1 MRLETVLKD
10 LSGISEIPARMQS
23 FDITGV
29 TADPNLC
36 KPGFLYFADES
47 ETVDSERFG
56 VRLDGRN
63 YIPNALKNGAIAVVT
78 TPGMSLPVDYAD
90 KVALILCDA
99 PLSLL
104 GTLASR
110 IFGEPRPEHV
120 AIITG
125 TNGKTSVVN
134 FCRMLWSA
142 AGIESCSIGNLGGVC
157 SDGSIVWGRD
167 PILSVPETVF
177 LHKTFRE
184 LAGRGIN
191 NIAMEA
197 TSHALFDYRLHGVQA
212 KIGGFTNLTRD
223 HLDFHNT
230 MDEYFGVKMK
240 LFNEV
245 LAPGSFAVL
254 NADDAEYFPRVVSLC
269 KSRNQEIISFGWNEK
284 ADIRLVS
291 QKLLPLGQEL
301 EIAVGARKF
310 KTSTK
315 LFGNFQISN
324 VLCSVGVMVASGMDA
339 EKAVNLVSVLE
350 QVEGRL
356 NQVATTPTGG
366 KVIVDYAHS
375 PDAIRAALEACRT
388 FTNGKLSIVFGANG
402 GRDPG
407 KRGLMGAMASR
418 HADDV
423 IVTDG
428 HPRTEP
434 ADAIRKQV
442 ISGAPNAREIGN
454 RPSAIEY
461 GIKALREGDTLLI
474 AGMGHE
480 NFQVIGEA
488 RIPYSDRATALRIVE
503 ELSESNASDALART
517 VYE

>member
-1 MRLETVLKD
+1 MRLETVLEN
-10 LSGISEIPARMQS
+10 LSDISEIPSGMQS

-29 TADPNLC
+29 TTDPNLC
-36 KPGFLYFADES
+36 KPGFLYVADES

-56 VRLDGRN
+56 VRLDGRD

-78 TPGMSLPVDYAD
+78 TPGVSLPDEYAS
-90 KVALILCDA
+90 KVALMVCDA
-99 PLSLL
+99 PLSIL
-104 GTLASR
+104 GAVASR

-125 TNGKTSVVN
+125 TNGKTSIVN

-142 AGIESCSIGNLGGVC
+142 AGIASCSIGNLGGVC
-157 SDGSIVWGRD
+157 SDGSSVWGRD

-177 LHKTFRE
+177 LHQTFHE
-184 LAGRGIN
+184 LATRGIN
-191 NIAMEA
+191 HIAMEA
-197 TSHALFDYRLHGVQA
+197 TSHALFDFRLHGIES

-223 HLDFHNT
+223 HLDFHKT
-230 MDEYFGVKMK
+230 MDEYFDVKMK
-240 LFNEV
+240 LFREV

-269 KSRNQEIISFGWNEK
+269 KSRNHEIISYGWNEK
-284 ADIRLVS
+284 AEIRLLS
-291 QKLLPLGQEL
+291 RKQLPIGQEL
-301 EIAVGARKF
+301 EISFGSRKF
-310 KTSTK
+310 KTNTK
-315 LFGNFQISN
+315 LFGNFQVSN
-324 VLCSVGVMVASGMDA
+324 ILCSVGVMIASGMDA
-339 EKAVNLVSVLE
+339 EKAINLINVLE
-350 QVEGRL
+350 EVEGRL

-366 KVIVDYAHS
+366 RVIVDYAHS
-375 PDAIRAALEACRT
+375 PDAIRAALEACRS

-407 KRGLMGAMASR
+407 KRELMGEMASR

-428 HPRTEP
+428 HPRTEA

-442 ISGAPNAREIGN
+442 INGAPNAREIGN

-480 NFQVIGEA
+480 NFQVIGEE
-488 RIPYSDRATALRIVE
+488 RIPYSDKATAQRIVE
-503 ELSESNASDALART
+503 ELSKSS
-517 VYE
+517 